1 MICIIDTSISRII
14 ISFEIK
20 WIGSDSFPNCEE
32 LQQVDYSNA
41 SKLQINEDEE
51 FWYTSIKKTS

>member
-1 MICIIDTSISRII
+1 MICIIDASISRII
-14 ISFEIK
+14 ISFEI
-20 WIGSDSFPNCEE
+20 GSDSFPDCEE

-51 FWYTSIKKTS
+51 F